1 MGRYADD
8 LKKAQAEGIPNDL
21 LNKETENDKIESLK
35 EVLNLLSQVDDGNT
49 KIGGVI
55 NDAADARITAALGEN
70 GAITT
75 AIANAITAALGE
87 NGSITT
93 AISGAITTAI
103 GENGS
108 IETWGDGRYT
118 KKTE

>member
-8 LKKAQAEGIPNDL
+8 LKKAQAEGILNDL

-35 EVLNLLSQVDDGNT
+35 ELLNLLSQVDDGNT

-75 AIANAITAALGE
+75 AIANAIT
-87 NGSITT
+87 
-93 AISGAITTAI
+93 TAI

>member
-8 LKKAQAEGIPNDL
+8 LKKKQAESIIDEL

-35 EVLNLLSQVDDGNT
+35 EVLNLLSQIDDGDT
-49 KIGGVI
+49 KLGGVM
-55 NDAADARITAALGEN
+55 NSAADARITAALGEN
-70 GAITT
+70 GAI
-75 AIANAITAALGE
+75 ANAITAA
-87 NGSITT
+87 IT
-93 AISGAITTAI
+93 AAI